1 MERIEDLPLYPKKK
15 KLIYQRY
22 LSKLS
27 WNLSIADTDIDTDTW
42 FKQSLGSIVDQYVR
56 SWLEIP
62 VAGTLD
68 II

>member
-15 KLIYQRY
+15 VLIYQRY
-22 LSKLS
+22 LSKFS
-27 WNLSIADTDIDTDTW
+27 WNLSIADTDITW

-62 VAGTLD
+62 IAGTLD

>member
-15 KLIYQRY
+15 VLIYQRY

-27 WNLSIADTDIDTDTW
+27 WNLSIADTDITW